1 MGGGKSNTHLY
12 ENHRRG
18 WGRVD
23 SGSDGQMK
31 YTQHLGNDLT
41 SGYQRIHIKLYPFRG
56 AGIGESFARTI

>member
-1 MGGGKSNTHLY
+1 M
-12 ENHRRG
+12 
-18 WGRVD
+18 D